1 MLSIRFG
8 YDCTHLRWQG
18 KDWTQVKESIGRK
31 RLPHYNIIE
40 IPTLQSII
48 EAYPK
53 WYGYD
58 VILIIIMPIAVN
70 LCNAWETSTKV
81 SINE

>member
-1 MLSIRFG
+1 MIAHTLG
-8 YDCTHLRWQG
+8 G
-18 KDWTQVKESIGRK
+18 KERIELKWKKVLEGTGF
-31 RLPHYNIIE
+31 PHYNIIE
-40 IPTLQSII
+40 IPTLQSIT

-58 VILIIIMPIAVN
+58 VILIIIMPIAIN
-70 LCNAWETSTKV
+70 LCNAWETSTKI